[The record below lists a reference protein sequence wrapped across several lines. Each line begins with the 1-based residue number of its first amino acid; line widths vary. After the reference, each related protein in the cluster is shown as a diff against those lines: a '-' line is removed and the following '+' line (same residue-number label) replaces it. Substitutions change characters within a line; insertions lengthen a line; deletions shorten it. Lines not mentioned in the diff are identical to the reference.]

1 MKRSEIEPDKRFG
14 WLSKGVQH
22 RLAFALAAAT
32 GSELLLD
39 EPTAGVDLF
48 AHWELPEDISCFMQD
63 GDRTIVFATHVIEEV
78 RRVADYAVFHL
89 DGVFLGLREKDAL
102 LEQRKTIWVDRGP
115 VGDVPGAV
123 EVEGGSPTHIVSDSP
138 RETGEAP
145 SVENIRIIRRGT
157 LDPEEIPSRRMRRS
171 KQGRGA

>member
-39 EPTAGVDLF
+39 EPPAGVEPF
-48 AHWELPEDISCFMQD
+48 ARRELPEDIFCFMQD

-89 DGVFLGLREKDAL
+89 ARSSSAS
-102 LEQRKTIWVDRGP
+102 T
-115 VGDVPGAV
+115 
-123 EVEGGSPTHIVSDSP
+123 
-138 RETGEAP
+138 
-145 SVENIRIIRRGT
+145 RRTRYSNYG
-157 LDPEEIPSRRMRRS
+157 RRS
-171 KQGRGA
+171 GWIEGR